1 MPDEG
6 LHLLKPSDCF
16 ASALTVSTASGSAA
30 VPSRDGARRGA
41 RLPTTLGAPGFAGTA
56 PSKGADEPPLIGEP

>member
-6 LHLLKPSDCF
+6 LHLLKP
-16 ASALTVSTASGSAA
+16 SAA